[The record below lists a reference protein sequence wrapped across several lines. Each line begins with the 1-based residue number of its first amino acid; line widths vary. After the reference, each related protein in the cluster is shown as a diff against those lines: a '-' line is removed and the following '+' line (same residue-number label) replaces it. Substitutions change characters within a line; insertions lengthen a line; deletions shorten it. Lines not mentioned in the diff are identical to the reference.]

1 MGAWFRNGVAE
12 MSIEEING
20 YNKLPSKD
28 LRRAEPRKAKPG
40 DVKRPEPDSVELSK
54 QGMLD
59 PSESADAKKAGANEP
74 SLLDLKDFSEVD
86 DKKKIDSLE
95 LSWRDPEVVERIR
108 KLVAEIK
115 ESKDRVAK
123 RIEAAR
129 ILIMRRAYDDNHQLK
144 QTAEA
149 ILRGENLEDLD
160 LE

>member
-1 MGAWFRNGVAE
+1 

-40 DVKRPEPDSVELSK
+40 GVKRPEPDSVDISK

-59 PSESADAKKAGANEP
+59 PSESADAQKAGSSEQTLDR
-74 SLLDLKDFSEVD
+74 SLLDFKDFSEVD
-86 DKKKIDSLE
+86 EKKPVDSLE

-108 KLVAEIK
+108 ELVAEIK
-115 ESKDRVAK
+115 ESKDRLAK

-129 ILIMRRAYDDNHQLK
+129 ILIMRRAYDDNLQLK

-149 ILRGENLEDLD
+149 ILRGENLDD
-160 LE
+160 LELE

>member
-1 MGAWFRNGVAE
+1 
-12 MSIEEING
+12 MSVEHING

-40 DVKRPEPDSVELSK
+40 DVKRPESDSVELSK
-54 QGMLD
+54 QGKLD
-59 PSESADAKKAGANEP
+59 PSENADALKVGSDGR
-74 SLLDLKDFSEVD
+74 SLLDFKDFSEVD
-86 DKKKIDSLE
+86 EKKPVDSLE

-108 KLVAEIK
+108 KLVAEIR

-129 ILIMRRAYDDNHQLK
+129 ILIMRRAYDDNHQLR

-149 ILRGENLEDLD
+149 ILRGEDLEDLD